1 MLHHFIQ
8 LTLIVI
14 AKCISLFL
22 DLLLQRL
29 HIHIELA
36 SNFLKLQVSLD
47 FMVLHVTGVLSLII
61 FNDELKLI
69 DSISIQLLLRL
80 NAFKFLEKLI
90 VPRKSLVKFLSELSS
105 IFVIALQLL

>member
-1 MLHHFIQ
+1 
-8 LTLIVI
+8 
-14 AKCISLFL
+14 
-22 DLLLQRL
+22 
-29 HIHIELA
+29 
-36 SNFLKLQVSLD
+36 
-47 FMVLHVTGVLSLII
+47 MVLHVTGVLSLII

-105 IFVIALQLL
+105 IFVIALQLLWAVLEYRCELGLVQFMLWELTILYG

>member
-1 MLHHFIQ
+1 
-8 LTLIVI
+8 
-14 AKCISLFL
+14 
-22 DLLLQRL
+22 
-29 HIHIELA
+29 
-36 SNFLKLQVSLD
+36 
-47 FMVLHVTGVLSLII
+47 MVLHVTGVLSLII